1 MSKVK
6 NPQEKKRL
14 SLSKDRRN
22 CYGENDKSSRKNIK
36 RNKVLEKKGVRA
48 ERRKLSLLSGSIS
61 EDEII
66 CIESEVIS
74 GEKYKKVSGFK
85 KYPDQPL
92 SEHIKTTQRG
102 KSGYIK

>member
-1 MSKVK
+1 MC
-6 NPQEKKRL
+6 PEKR
-14 SLSKDRRN
+14 
-22 CYGENDKSSRKNIK
+22 
-36 RNKVLEKKGVRA
+36 VRIT
-48 ERRKLSLLSGSIS
+48 EHRKLSLLSGSIS

-66 CIESEVIS
+66 CTESEVLS

-102 KSGYIK
+102 KSGHIK